1 MDDLISIIVPIYN
14 TGQYLKNCIS
24 SIINQDYS
32 NLEIILVDDGS
43 TDDQTIELCDD
54 LARDSSNISS
64 YHKANGGSA
73 SARNY
78 GISKANGKYIGFVDS
93 DDIIEPTM
101 YSTLYD
107 AIQKDGVKVSICGIS
122 TEEDGNVLLDYD
134 GLESG
139 VYDNLEL
146 MRHFLLGMWH
156 SSCTC
161 LYDKSLFDRARFP
174 EGEINEDF
182 MLNYYIFKDLERLS
196 FVKKP
201 LYHYLRRTDSKTG
214 SPKTLRFLDWIKH
227 TKLVLDEILSQNS
240 SLKQEAEYQFLNSN
254 IVLAN
259 SSLLSFSRFN
269 SNEALELYGI
279 VTDNL
284 SVNRDMIKR
293 NNYLKGRDRCLSLLM
308 AYTPKLYKFGVLG
321 ILHYCPERFGHIRG

>member
-1 MDDLISIIVPIYN
+1 MNELISIIVPIYN
-14 TGQYLKNCIS
+14 TGALLINCVI

-43 TDDQTIELCDD
+43 TDEKTIQLCDNF
-54 LARDSSNISS
+54 ARDYNNISS

-107 AIQKDGVKVSICGIS
+107 AIRNDGVKVSICGIS
-122 TEEDGNVLLDYD
+122 TEENGTIILDYD
-134 GLESG
+134 RLESG
-139 VYDNLEL
+139 VYDNHVL
-146 MRHFLLGMWH
+146 MHHFLLGMWH
-156 SSCTC
+156 SACTC
-161 LYDKSLFDRARFP
+161 LYDKSLLQRERFP
-174 EGEINEDF
+174 EVEINEDYL
-182 MLNYYIFKDLERLS
+182 LNYYIFKDLEKLS

-201 LYHYLRRTDSKTG
+201 LYHYLRRDDSKTG
-214 SPKTLRFLDWIKH
+214 SPKTLRFLEWIKH
-227 TKLVLDEILSQNS
+227 TKLVLDEMSQNT

-259 SSLLSFSRFN
+259 SSLKTLSLVD
-269 SNEALELYGI
+269 SNEARELYKI
-279 VTDNL
+279 VTGNL
-284 SVNRDMIKR
+284 SVNRSMIKR
-293 NNYLKGRDRCLSLLM
+293 NNYLKGRDRYLSFLM
-308 AYTPKLYKFGVLG
+308 AYTPNLYKYGVLG
-321 ILHYCPERFGHIRG
+321 MLKLLNRQ